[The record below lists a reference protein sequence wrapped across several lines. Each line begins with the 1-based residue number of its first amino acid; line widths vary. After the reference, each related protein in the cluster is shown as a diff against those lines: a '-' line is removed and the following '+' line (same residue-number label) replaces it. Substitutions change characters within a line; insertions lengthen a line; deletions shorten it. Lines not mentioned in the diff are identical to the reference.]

1 MAMPRVDDALLDWMQ
16 DITLIRISQIV
27 NSNRDV
33 EVTET
38 PIKFQGTI
46 QPLMPKK
53 LILNSEGGRFW
64 AWQQIHTPFE
74 LGKVI
79 DDNDLVSYKGR
90 KFKVMLTNDYSLNG
104 YLEYHLV
111 EAYA

>member
-1 MAMPRVDDALLDWMQ
+1 MPQVDDALIDWMQ
-16 DITLIRISQIV
+16 DIILIRISQTV

-33 EVTET
+33 VVTET

-53 LILNSEGGRFW
+53 LIIKPNGNRFW
-64 AWQQIHTPFE
+64 SWLQIHTPFE
-74 LGKVI
+74 LGKFI
-79 DDNDLVSYKGR
+79 DDNDLISYKGQ
-90 KFKVMLTNDYSLNG
+90 KFKVMLQNDYSLNG
-104 YLEYHLV
+104 YFEYHLV